1 VRMVF
6 SSPLDSAMRY
16 RADNIQVGKDLKDNS
31 TDCDVVAEAFL
42 KKGLGDLSDLARS
55 RRPGRILRVLK
66 DKILSEA
73 TRPPATLGRLSNNS
87 MAKHDGLSRAT
98 VQRIWSTNDTKPHR
112 TRLCKLS
119 SGEQY
124 GAKFSGVIGLI
135 FSLQTRRWCSAA
147 MRKVSVRRCSAFD
160 PDCP

>member
-1 VRMVF
+1 MVF

-98 VQRIWSTNDTKPHR
+98 VQRTGRPTTPSR
-112 TRLCKLS
+112 TGRGYANCLLGSNMEPS
-119 SGEQY
+119 SR
-124 GAKFSGVIGLI
+124 A
-135 FSLQTRRWCSAA
+135 
-147 MRKVSVRRCSAFD
+147 
-160 PDCP
+160 